1 MGVSIANDAHKVLQD
16 HNVAVK
22 ALEDL
27 SELANKKLDD
37 PKKWSLASL
46 TEKLLAKQVFW
57 FLIQPFIFCCFIL
70 CLSFPLLRS
79 LIPGGWGGYRWA
91 IRDWFLACS
100 SQFRINR
107 LSFLVD
113 LLSYV
118 KRTSNLQVFKE
129 EIN

>member
-1 MGVSIANDAHKVLQD
+1 MGVCIANDAYKVLQD

-57 FLIQPFIFCCFIL
+57 FLIQPFIFCFFIL
-70 CLSFPLLRS
+70 CISFPLL
-79 LIPGGWGGYRWA
+79 GGDRGV
-91 IRDWFLACS
+91 IRDYFLACP
-100 SQFRINR
+100 SQFHINR
-107 LSFLVD
+107 LIFL
-113 LLSYV
+113 S
-118 KRTSNLQVFKE
+118 
-129 EIN
+129 